1 MLFDINEV
9 CKTLGTTSRA
19 LRFYE
24 EKGIISSTTEGV
36 SARRKYT
43 EEQVERIRNVL
54 VLRTL
59 GLSVKAIK
67 QLQSENADLKQ
78 AVILRRAEIYALIA
92 TKSREIERLNEA
104 LAIIDSGE
112 DIFKKQSENS
122 NGKKDTAL
130 FEIARVCATA
140 ICSGDYK
147 TLAEYC
153 AKTLTDYMPE
163 SAFSAMMRD
172 TLLPVGNFVC
182 LEGITCDANYGNIIY
197 CHIRYEKMGIRLK
210 FVFHNGKID
219 GLWTSYYEV

>member
-9 CKTLGTTSRA
+9 CNMLGTTSRT

-24 EKGIISSTTEGV
+24 EKGLISSTKEGL

-43 EEQVERIRNVL
+43 QAQIDRIRNVL

-67 QLQSENADLKQ
+67 ELQSENADLKQ
-78 AVILRRAEIYALIA
+78 AVLSRRAEIYALVA

-112 DIFKKQSENS
+112 DIFKKRSRQNEPES
-122 NGKKDTAL
+122 NGALLKKA
-130 FEIARVCATA
+130 EICATA
-140 ICSGDYK
+140 IRDCDYK

-153 AKTLTDYMPE
+153 TKTLTDYMPE
-163 SAFSAMMRD
+163 SAFLAMMRD
-172 TLLPVGNFVC
+172 TLAPLGDFVRFES
-182 LEGITCDANYGNIIY
+182 LVPDANHGNIIY
-197 CHIRYEKMGIRLK
+197 SLIRYEKMSLRLK

-219 GLWTSYYEV
+219 GLWTSYHEA